1 MTKLLLVGSNTIH
14 VYNYLRLVESFFDEI
29 LLISNEKNTNYDY
42 TTIVA
47 DFSLKKPL
55 NYLRT
60 PRTIRKAIESFKPD
74 VIHIHQAN
82 SYAYYTFRAVS
93 SHNIPVVLTAWG
105 SDILIVPSLGR
116 RLRNM
121 VVSNISKADAITS
134 DSGFMADEIR
144 RLCPDYKGELL
155 IANFGIGIEAE
166 DRLKEKL
173 IYSNRLHKPLYRI
186 DRIISAF
193 HAFHKT
199 DAGADWKL
207 VVAATGTETEK
218 LQRLVA
224 ELRLQDKVEFAGWVD
239 KVKNA
244 GFYSRARLFVSIPES
259 DATSISL
266 LEAMACGCVPI
277 VSDLPA
283 NREWV
288 QDGINGIIV
297 NDTNSDFLSRA
308 LSMDVDAA
316 SAMNKEIVSRKGTK
330 EVNKALFLKLYET
343 LLK

>member
-1 MTKLLLVGSNTIH
+1 MRKLLLVGSNTVH

-42 TTIVA
+42 NTVVA

-82 SYAYYTFRAVS
+82 SYAYYTFRALRS
-93 SHNIPVVLTAWG
+93 RKIPVVLTAWG
-105 SDILIVPSLGR
+105 SDILLVPTFGR

-134 DSGFMADEIR
+134 DSGYMAEEIK
-144 RLCPDYKGELL
+144 RLCPDFKGELL
-155 IANFGIGIEAE
+155 IANFGIGIDPVE
-166 DRLKEKL
+166 RTKEKM

-186 DRIISAF
+186 DGIIRAF
-193 HAFHKT
+193 HSFHKSA
-199 DAGADWKL
+199 AGAEWKL
-207 VVAATGTETEK
+207 IVAATGTETEK
-218 LQRLVA
+218 LQKMVA
-224 ELRLQDKVEFAGWVD
+224 ELNLQNHVEFAGWVD

-244 GFYSRARLFVSIPES
+244 EFYSRARLFVSIPES

-266 LEAMACGCVPI
+266 LEAMACGCVPV

-288 QDGINGIIV
+288 QDGINGVIV

-308 LSMDVDAA
+308 LSMDVEAA
-316 SAMNKEIVSRKGTK
+316 SMMNKDIVLRKGTK
-330 EVNKALFLKLYET
+330 EVNKALFLKLYEK
-343 LLK
+343 LL